1 MTFKESIATCFK
13 KYAEFNGRASRPE
26 YWWFFLFMMLVCLA
40 TTVIDPSQTLSS
52 LCTLFFLLPWL
63 AASVR
68 RLHDTDRSGW
78 LALLNLIPIVNLILI
93 YFYCQKGS
101 SGINRYG

>member
-1 MTFKESIATCFK
+1 MTFKESIIICFK
-13 KYAEFNGRASRPE
+13 KYADFNGRASRPE
-26 YWWFFLFMMLVCLA
+26 YWWFFLFSILIYA
-40 TTVIDPSQTLSS
+40 TASVIDPTQTLSS
-52 LCTLFFLLPWL
+52 LVFLAFLLPWL

-93 YFYCQKGS
+93 YFYIQKGS
-101 SGINRYG
+101 LGANRYG